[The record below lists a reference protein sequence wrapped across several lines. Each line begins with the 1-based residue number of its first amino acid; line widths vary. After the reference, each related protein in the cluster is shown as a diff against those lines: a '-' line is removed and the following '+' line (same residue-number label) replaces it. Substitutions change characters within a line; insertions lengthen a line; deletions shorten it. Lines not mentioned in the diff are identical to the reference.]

1 MFNLERLSKIKWA
14 ESNKEL
20 MKFFDVLD
28 DRITDQDVENF
39 FNKKSNNAVNFSNL
53 RSDEIIKDTTS
64 KIIEEFP
71 ESENDYLNIPKVIE

>member
-28 DRITDQDVENF
+28 DRISDQDVDKF
-39 FNKKSNNAVNFSNL
+39 FNKKSNNAVNLNNL

-71 ESENDYLNIPKVIE
+71 ESENNYLKIPKVIE